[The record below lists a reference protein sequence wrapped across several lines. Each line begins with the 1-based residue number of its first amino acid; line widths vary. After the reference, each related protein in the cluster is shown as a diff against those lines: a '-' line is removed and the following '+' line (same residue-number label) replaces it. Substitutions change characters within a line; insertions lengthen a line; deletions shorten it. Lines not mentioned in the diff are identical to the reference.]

1 MNDMEMLYNQA
12 RTQTD
17 TYCYEINSGGEFL
30 VNESGKV
37 VIVFEN
43 KKFVSASYP
52 MSGTY
57 TRNGWRILAAINEK
71 IKQIEQTLKD
81 KQ

>member
-1 MNDMEMLYNQA
+1 MEMLYNQA
-12 RTQTD
+12 HTQTD
-17 TYCYEINSGGEFL
+17 IYCYEINSGGELF
-30 VNESGKV
+30 VYESGKV

-57 TRNGWRILAAINEK
+57 TRNGWRILVAINEK
-71 IKQIEQTLKD
+71 IEIIEQALKD
-81 KQ
+81 K